1 MGSMRRRKRG
11 SRGKS
16 ITARFAKRWGF
27 QSEWNEIGEAIE
39 EWLRE
44 ESEQT
49 ETSNGFLVVGFLC
62 LSVLSL
68 FLSTFVVLIPL
79 VHGMVGRFLYRRE
92 GWRFYQPGVGGT
104 RFVALNAMA
113 WSFYAITIVLQISL
127 FAASDIT
134 ARLSAFLT
142 GFLSLTF
149 MTASLLTYQPPKN
162 KGRNRGVAVDH
173 YVIPGPEDEKEMQEM
188 EEWKIDEEDTFTPV
202 FNKELQE
209 NGYLMNQAGTGPN
222 AFWWIFI
229 GLNLGVS
236 AVTSIILFISAGQSF
251 APLQILCV
259 AIAIA
264 TYSSVISITHAL
276 GGKWF
281 HISSRF
287 AAFQPGV
294 GGFWFV
300 LYQGIGWT
308 LFAISVLVGV
318 GALAVSGIALGG
330 KAPVPPGVMIALY
343 ALLSFAAEVLIVAS
357 LFEYEDDSE
366 FYKRR
371 KKERG
376 FWAGITRRLLAS
388 MEDGQRAYFAWA
400 YDLQVDRKAE
410 LLDPEGYK
418 QAEERWNE
426 LTADVKATGDQYL
439 VVGVGFIGKR
449 LVQRLLDRGET
460 KIRLFDIAPFNPF
473 EGDERVEFFRGD
485 VTKLDDI
492 AGACEGVDTI
502 YATFAVIRFSD
513 RLDFQ
518 AGFSYHINVNGTKTL
533 MQAVKKKN
541 VPRVIVTSSS
551 HATTDE
557 DSQPRLGRD
566 ESAPYVTRETAHNH
580 YGWTKALA
588 DKYAL
593 AQNGSILGN
602 GEVLKV
608 VIVRPCS
615 GIFGGDDKIQFER
628 FFNMGIGPCLNAKY
642 VIDWTYVDNI
652 VLGHLLAEARLQE
665 GKDGVAGEAFC
676 ISNGDAITMPNF
688 FYLCKQ
694 HLQSK

>member
-1 MGSMRRRKRG
+1 MT
-11 SRGKS
+11 SRLVQ
-16 ITARFAKRWGF
+16 RWGF
-27 QSEWNEIGEAIE
+27 KSEWNEIGEAVE

-49 ETSNGFLVVGFLC
+49 ETSNGVLVVGFLL

-68 FLSTFVVLIPL
+68 FLSTFTVLIPL
-79 VHGMVGRFLYRRE
+79 VHGMVGRFLYRRD
-92 GWRFYQPGVGGT
+92 GWKFYQPGVGGP
-104 RFVALNAMA
+104 RFIALNAMA
-113 WSFYAITIVLQISL
+113 WSFYAITIVLQVSL
-127 FAASDIT
+127 FASSSLT

-149 MTASLLTYQPPKN
+149 MASSLLTYQPPKN
-162 KGRNRGVAVDH
+162 RAKNRGVAVSH
-173 YVIPGPEDEKEMQEM
+173 YVIPSEEDAAKEEEL
-188 EEWKIDEEDTFTPV
+188 EEWVIDEDDAFTPV

-236 AVTSIILFISAGQSF
+236 AVTSIILFIAAGQPLP
-251 APLQILCV
+251 PLQILSV
-259 AIAIA
+259 ALSLA
-264 TYSSVISITHAL
+264 TFASVISITHAL
-276 GGKWF
+276 GGQWF

-300 LYQGIGWT
+300 LYQAIGWT
-308 LFAISVLVGV
+308 LFGLSLLVGV
-318 GALAVSGIALGG
+318 GAMAVSAISIGG
-330 KAPVPPGVMIALY
+330 DAPVPPGVLIALY
-343 ALLSFAAEVLIVAS
+343 AIMSFSAEALIVTS

-366 FYKRR
+366 IYKRR
-371 KKERG
+371 KKEKG
-376 FWAGITRRLLAS
+376 FWAGFTRWMLARV
-388 MEDGQRAYFAWA
+388 EDGQRSFFANV
-400 YDLQVDRKAE
+400 YGLRVDRKAE

-418 QAEERWNE
+418 KGEERWEE
-426 LTADVKATGDQYL
+426 LTANCSTTGDLYL

-460 KIRLFDIAPFNPF
+460 KIRLFDIAPYNPF

-492 AGACEGVDTI
+492 AAACEGVDTI

-533 MQAVKKKN
+533 LQAVKKKS

-566 ESAPYVTRETAHNH
+566 ETAPYVTRETAHNH

-593 AQNGSILGN
+593 AQNGTKLDN
-602 GEVLKV
+602 GQDLKV

-652 VLGHLLAEARLQE
+652 VLGHILAEARLQE
-665 GKDGVAGEAFC
+665 GKEGIAGEAFC
-676 ISNGDAITMPNF
+676 ISNGDAITMPDF

-694 HLQSK
+694 HLQSEYHVMFSAWRSP